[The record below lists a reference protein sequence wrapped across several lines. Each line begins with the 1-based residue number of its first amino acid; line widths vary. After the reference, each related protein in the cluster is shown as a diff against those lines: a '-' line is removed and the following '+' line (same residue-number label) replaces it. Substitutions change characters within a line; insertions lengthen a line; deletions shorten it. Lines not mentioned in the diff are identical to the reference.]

1 MARNT
6 YSAEYKARIV
16 IEVLQEAR
24 SLEEIAS
31 ANELNPNMVRNWKK
45 EFLEKAPGIFNEKGE
60 AREMK
65 RREEEQMKER
75 AQMLETIG
83 QLTLER
89 DFLQSCFRK
98 IGQNCPMPNFHSE
111 EQ

>member
-6 YSAEYKARIV
+6 YSAEFKAKIV

-24 SLEEIAS
+24 SLEEIAA

-45 EFLEKAPGIFNEKGE
+45 EFLEKASSIFDEKNE
-60 AREMK
+60 AREAK
-65 RREEEQMKER
+65 RREEEQTKER

-89 DFLQSCFRK
+89 DFLQGCFRK
-98 IGQNCPMPNFHSE
+98 LGQSCSMPNFRSE
-111 EQ
+111 GQ